1 MLDHWSEAEEVRAEQ
16 SRGRYLE
23 NKLDFGF
30 LSKKD
35 AYIIILGALYSTSTS
50 NKTLALS
57 LSMITSLQM
66 VLFEFLQT
74 EKRHKMQFR
83 KLPLHP

>member
-16 SRGRYLE
+16 SQEVE

-35 AYIIILGALYSTSTS
+35 AYIIILGDLYSTFTS
-50 NKTLALS
+50 NKTLPLT